1 MKKSLILTN
10 ILLGTTILFN
20 GCGGG
25 GGSSAPSS
33 SSSSS
38 GTITNTNTNT
48 SSISTLFGIVSDGP
62 IKNARVFLDVN
73 NNGVY
78 NEGEPYDI
86 TNSKGEYSI
95 PYVLKPGLEYIL
107 IAEGTTALGTEDTTT
122 DNVGLLD
129 FNMFLNVKADGK
141 ADDTS
146 IIGKTY
152 KKDLTPI
159 TFKNYLANLKG
170 EDDTLSI
177 FNNTYI
183 DELATTTS
191 TDATKIFQDLI
202 LQNTIDNPN
211 DNSAEIVSGT
221 ISDSNDIIITAASN
235 SENTYIIPDDVL
247 ELKELKD
254 SLIEG
259 NFVDDIIGIKSL
271 IGTKIAF
278 DIMNSY
284 VDTELVSVNVNGVS
298 KTIKFIKNDNIIT
311 AIFKETVSTSDD
323 SGSAGA
329 EYEGIVIFNISN
341 SDLTLLSANYTQK
354 HIQTSN
360 LNVKNSVSGIIEIS
374 NVSGIYN
381 LNLLNGTFSINTPLY
396 GDVKGDVTIKGAT
409 TLDSN
414 NILFN
419 SNNIEITTTYTLKT
433 KSEPVKK
440 DPLYPLG
447 LVGNWGGSFLTDS
460 CVTPTL
466 NNVTNILTLE
476 VLNENDASWQ
486 AQSDSK
492 IYGGEITVLNDKV
505 TFKDSNNTTWSIG
518 TILDNQITGTWNDAL
533 NNCTG
538 TYSLSKVQVN

>member
-25 GGSSAPSS
+25 GGSSAA

-38 GTITNTNTNT
+38 GTITNTNT

-95 PYVLKPGLEYIL
+95 PYVLKPGLEYML
-107 IAEGTTALGTEDTTT
+107 IAEGTTALETEDTTT
-122 DNVGLLD
+122 DNIGLLD

-146 IIGKTY
+146 IVGKTY

-159 TFKNYLANLKG
+159 TFKNYLANLKV
-170 EDDTLSI
+170 ENSPSA
-177 FNNTYI
+177 TYI
-183 DELATTTS
+183 NAYIENLATTS
-191 TDATKIFQDLI
+191 LSDGTKIFQDFI
-202 LQNTIDNPN
+202 LTNST
-211 DNSAEIVSGT
+211 DNSVSTISGT
-221 ISDSNDIIITAASN
+221 IATSNDIIITAASN
-235 SENTYIIPDDVL
+235 SENKYIIPDDVL

-259 NFVDDIIGIKSL
+259 NSVDDIIGIKSL

-284 VDTELVSVNVNGVS
+284 VGTELVSVNVNGVS

-311 AIFKETVSTSDD
+311 AIFKETVSNSD
-323 SGSAGA
+323 STGSVSA
-329 EYEGIVIFNISN
+329 EYEGIIIFN

-354 HIQTSN
+354 HTQTSN
-360 LNVKNSVSGIIEIS
+360 LNIKNSVSGIIEIS
-374 NVSGIYN
+374 NVSSIYN

-409 TLDSN
+409 TLDSS

-419 SNNIEITTTYTLKT
+419 SNNIETTTTYTLKT

-440 DPLYPLG
+440 DALYAAS
-447 LVGNWGGSFLTDS
+447 LVGLWSGNITTNSCISIPEGTINLNITDEYIA
-460 CVTPTL
+460 L
-466 NNVTNILTLE
+466 
-476 VLNENDASWQ
+476 WQ
-486 AQSDSK
+486 AQSNGKTYGTELSISDSK
-492 IYGGEITVLNDKV
+492 I
-505 TFKDSNNTTWSIG
+505 TFKDSVTNNNTTWSIG
-518 TILDNQITGTWNDAL
+518 TILNNEITGTWNDAL

-538 TYSLSKVQVN
+538 TYSLSKAQVN